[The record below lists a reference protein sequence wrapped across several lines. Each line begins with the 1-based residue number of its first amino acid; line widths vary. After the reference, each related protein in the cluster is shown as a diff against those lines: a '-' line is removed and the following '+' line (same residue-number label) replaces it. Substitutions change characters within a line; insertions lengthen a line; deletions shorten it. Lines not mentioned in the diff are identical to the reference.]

1 MPKCQNC
8 VADVSATAKF
18 CSECGQ
24 DLLVSVPQDQRQ
36 PTEDVALPPPP
47 QPEDVQEVPSPP
59 PPQQGRSTVW
69 TGVKLGLGACVVL
82 PALLIIGLVF
92 LVALFGREDDT
103 TNSSPPA
110 NQGQA
115 ESKKQEEKK
124 AEPVE
129 EPEPINL
136 SGFGQQ
142 ATAPFELESGLAVFR
157 MTHQGGENFIV
168 DLLDQSGSPVDIG
181 GLANEIGP
189 FEGSYA
195 VQTRAGPHVL
205 DVQASGPWTITIDQ
219 PRPSSLTGM
228 NGLA

>member
-8 VADVSATAKF
+8 GADVSATAKF

-36 PTEDVALPPPP
+36 PTEDVAVPPPP
-47 QPEDVQEVPSPP
+47 QPEDVDLAPPPQPGDVQEVPSP

-129 EPEPINL
+129 EPDPINL

-142 ATAPFELESGLAVFR
+142 ATAPF
-157 MTHQGGENFIV
+157 
-168 DLLDQSGSPVDIG
+168 
-181 GLANEIGP
+181 
-189 FEGSYA
+189 
-195 VQTRAGPHVL
+195 
-205 DVQASGPWTITIDQ
+205 
-219 PRPSSLTGM
+219 
-228 NGLA
+228 

>member
-8 VADVSATAKF
+8 GADVSVTAKF

-24 DLLVSVPQDQRQ
+24 DQLVSVPQDQRQ
-36 PTEDVALPPPP
+36 PTEDVAMPPPPQPEDVALSPPP
-47 QPEDVQEVPSPP
+47 QPEDVQEVPSP

-82 PALLIIGLVF
+82 PALVIIGLVF

-129 EPEPINL
+129 EPDPINL
-136 SGFGQQ
+136 SGSGQM
-142 ATAPFELESGLAVFR
+142 ATSPFQLESGLDVFS
-157 MTHQGGENFIV
+157 MSYQGDSNFIV
-168 DLLDQSGSPVDIG
+168 NLLDENGSNAGRGALVNTIG
-181 GLANEIGP
+181 S
-189 FEGSYA
+189 FQGSKA
-195 VQTRAGPHVL
+195 IQTRAGEHLL
-205 DVQASGPWTITIDQ
+205 DVQEADLGGSQ
-219 PRPSSLTGM
+219 
-228 NGLA
+228 